1 MVADAVESDCYQA
14 GVKRL
19 PTLLLQTVHELL
31 QTVRELLQ
39 TVRELLQTVHELG
52 VLTVHE
58 LGVLTG
64 GVWPSATCDA

>member
-1 MVADAVESDCYQA
+1 MESDCYQA

-19 PTLLLQTVHELL
+19 PTLLLQTVH
-31 QTVRELLQ
+31 ELLQ